1 MIKIRN
7 IIVGGGLPKICVP
20 LTARNGAEMSA
31 QAKLAVA
38 SGADICEFRAD
49 YFEGDS
55 VAALPCLRSEL
66 GDMPLLFTFR
76 TKAEG
81 GEREIGRGEYFDMC
95 VKAAR
100 SGLADI
106 LDTELSAGSEVCR
119 ELAGLSRG
127 LGVSVILSSH
137 DFKKTPPKPDM
148 LKTLETAREL
158 GGDIAK
164 LAVMP
169 QTAQDVLALLEV
181 TMEFTRKYP
190 DYTAITMSMGA
201 LGKTSRVCGELTGSA
216 VTFAALDKASAPGQL
231 PVAEMRAA
239 LRLMTLK

>member
-7 IIVGGGLPKICVP
+7 ITVGYGLPKICVP
-20 LTARNGAEMSA
+20 LTARDGAELSA
-31 QAKLAVA
+31 QAKRAA
-38 SGADICEFRAD
+38 SSGADICEFRAD
-49 YFEGDS
+49 YFVGNP
-55 VAALPCLRSEL
+55 VAALPCLRAKL

-81 GEREIGRGEYFDMC
+81 GEREIERGEYYDMC
-95 VKAAR
+95 VKAVK

-106 LDTELSAGSEVCR
+106 LDVEISAGDETCR
-119 ELAGLSRG
+119 ELAGLTRG
-127 LGVSVILSSH
+127 LGIAVILSSH
-137 DFKKTPPKPDM
+137 NFMNTPLKPDM

-169 QTAQDVLALLEV
+169 QTATDVLALLEV
-181 TMEFTRKYP
+181 TAEFTRKYP

-201 LGKTSRVCGELTGSA
+201 LGKVSRVCGELTCSA

-231 PVAEMRAA
+231 PVAEMRAI
-239 LRLMTLK
+239 LKLMNL